1 MRKPFLFASVA
12 TLAMLSSPARA
23 DDAPPANHVETPP
36 EIVVTAPFERDRA
49 DVLSGTSVVT
59 GTELTR
65 DLRPSIGDTLAHQP
79 GVSATSFGPNAS
91 RPILRG
97 FQGERVRVL
106 TDGIGSI
113 DVSNTSVDHAV
124 VINQL
129 TADRIEVLRGPAALL
144 FGSSAIGGVVNVIDS
159 RIPRKIP
166 DEVVHLDG
174 IASYGSAANERSAS
188 GTVDVPVAGK
198 LVFHVDGSYTKTG
211 DLDTGNALL
220 SPTLLAQ
227 ALASPDAAIRALA
240 GLRGKLP
247 NSAARTWDVGAG
259 AALITDGGNLGFN
272 VSHYDSLYGVP
283 LRFSLDPAVDTE
295 QVRLAVAQ
303 TRVDGRA
310 EVNVGAAFLDKIRFR
325 GSFADYKHSEI
336 GATGAVGTTFL
347 NKGWEGR
354 LEFVQAKRGAWQGAS
369 GLQVAIRDFN
379 VIGAEAFLPKNST
392 DQFGVFTLQSFDLG
406 PFKAEL
412 GARYEHTRVQADA
425 SATLG
430 NPAITRRFDAFSG
443 SLGAS
448 YAISPALKIGLSG
461 SHTERA
467 PGAEELFPN
476 GPHAGTQ
483 AFEIGNPA
491 FAKETSNGTEVTLRG
506 EGDGYSY
513 SLAAYHSWFDNYI
526 YEVQTG
532 AVQDNLPV
540 FQFNQAS
547 ARYYG
552 FEGEASVRLAQLGDF
567 TLNADAVGDY
577 TRATVAGGGPVP
589 RIPPL
594 RLLGGLEA
602 QSDKIDARAEI
613 EWTADQNR
621 VAAFETPT
629 KGYTMVNAS
638 LAWHPMGKGNRTS
651 VVLTA
656 SNIFNVEARRHASFL
671 KDFAPL
677 SGRDIRISARFAL

>member
-1 MRKPFLFASVA
+1 MRKAALLASAASASLAAPVFAE
-12 TLAMLSSPARA
+12 
-23 DDAPPANHVETPP
+23 DAPPANHTDTPP
-36 EIVVTAPFERDRA
+36 EIIVTAPFERDRA

-59 GTELTR
+59 GTGLTR
-65 DLRPSIGDTLAHQP
+65 DLRPTIGETLAHQP

-124 VINQL
+124 VINPL

-159 RIPRKIP
+159 RIPRKVP
-166 DEVVHLDG
+166 DEVVHIDG
-174 IASYGSAANERSAS
+174 IATYASASDERSAS
-188 GTVDVPVAGK
+188 STVDVPVAGK
-198 LVFHVDGSYTKTG
+198 LVFHVDGSYSKTG
-211 DLDTGNALL
+211 DLATGGFSL
-220 SPTLLAQ
+220 SPALRLQ
-227 ALASPDAAIRALA
+227 ALASPDADIRNLA
-240 GLRGKLP
+240 ALRGTLA
-247 NSAARTWDVGAG
+247 NSAARTWNVGAG

-283 LRFSLDPAVDTE
+283 PRYSLDPNAVTE
-295 QVRLAVAQ
+295 EVRLQVRQ

-310 EVNVGAAFLDKIRFR
+310 EVNVGGALLDKIRFR

-336 GATGAVGTTFL
+336 DETGVVGTTFL

-354 LEFVQAKRGAWQGAS
+354 LELVQAKHGAWQGAS
-369 GLQVAIRDFN
+369 GVQVAIRDFN
-379 VIGAEAFLPKNST
+379 VIGDEAFVPKNT
-392 DQFGVFTLQSFDLG
+392 TNQTGLFTLQSFDLG
-406 PFKAEL
+406 PFKAEF
-412 GARYEHTRVQADA
+412 GARYERTGIEADA
-425 SATLG
+425 SAIIG
-430 NPAITRRFDAFSG
+430 NPAYKRSFDAFSG

-448 YAISPALKIGLSG
+448 YALSPSLRIGLSG

-467 PGAEELFPN
+467 PAAEELFAN

-483 AFEIGNPA
+483 SFEIGNPD
-491 FAKETSNGTEVTLRG
+491 FRKETSNGIEATLRG
-506 EGDGYSY
+506 EGRGYSF
-513 SLAAYHSWFDNYI
+513 SLAAYHNWFDNYI

-532 AVQDNLPV
+532 AVQDDLPV
-540 FQFNQAS
+540 FQFAQAS

-552 FEGEASVRLAQLGDF
+552 FEGEISVKLAEVGDY
-567 TLNADAVGDY
+567 TLNLDGVGDY
-577 TRATVAGGGPVP
+577 TRATIAGGGPVP

-602 QSDKIDARAEI
+602 QSDKIDARAEV

-629 KGYTMVNAS
+629 KGYTLVNAS
-638 LAWHPMGKGNRTS
+638 LAWHPRGKRDRTS
-651 VVLTA
+651 IVLSA
-656 SNIFNVEARRHASFL
+656 NNVFDVEARRHASFL

-677 SGRDIRISARFAL
+677 AGRDIRVSARFAL

>member
-1 MRKPFLFASVA
+1 MRKAALFASA
-12 TLAMLSSPARA
+12 TLTVLAAPGFAE
-23 DDAPPANHVETPP
+23 DAPPANHAETPV
-36 EIVVTAPFERDRA
+36 EIIVTAPFERDRA

-59 GTELTR
+59 GAELTR

-166 DEVVHLDG
+166 DEVVHIDG
-174 IASYGSAANERSAS
+174 IGSYGSAANERSAS
-188 GTVDVPVAGK
+188 GTIDVPVAGK
-198 LVFHVDGSYTKTG
+198 IVLHADGSYSRTG
-211 DLDTGNALL
+211 DLDTGGFIL
-220 SPTLLAQ
+220 SPALRVQ
-227 ALASPDAAIRALA
+227 ALASPDAGVRALA
-240 GLRGKLP
+240 ALRGKLP
-247 NSAARTWDVGAG
+247 NSAARTWNVGAG

-272 VSHYDSLYGVP
+272 VSQYDSLYGIP
-283 LRFSLDPAVDTE
+283 ARYAVDAGVAAE
-295 QVRLAVAQ
+295 QVRLAVKQ

-310 EVNVGAAFLDKIRFR
+310 EVNVGGDFLDKIHFR

-336 GATGAVGTTFL
+336 DDTGTIGTTFL

-369 GLQVAIRDFN
+369 GVQVAIRDFN
-379 VIGAEAFLPKNST
+379 VIGAEAFVPKNT
-392 DQFGVFTLQSFDLG
+392 TNQTGIFTLQSFDLG
-406 PFKAEL
+406 PFKAEF
-412 GARYEHTRVQADA
+412 GGRYEHTRVEADA
-425 SATLG
+425 SATIG
-430 NPAITRRFDAFSG
+430 NPAYKRSFDALSG

-448 YAISPALKIGLSG
+448 YALSPALKIGLTA

-467 PGAEELFPN
+467 PGAEELFAN

-483 AFEIGNPA
+483 AFEIGDPN
-491 FAKETSNGTEVTLRG
+491 FVKETSNGIEATLRG
-506 EGDGYSY
+506 EGDGYSF

-526 YEVQTG
+526 YEAQTG
-532 AVQDNLPV
+532 AVQDGLPV
-540 FQFNQAS
+540 FQSRQAA
-547 ARYYG
+547 ARYLG
-552 FEGEASVRLAQLGDF
+552 FEGEVSVRLAQLGDY
-567 TLNADAVGDY
+567 TINLDGVGDY
-577 TRATVAGGGPVP
+577 TRATISGGSPVP

-629 KGYTMVNAS
+629 RGYAMVNAS
-638 LAWHPMGKGNRTS
+638 LAWHPRGKGDRTS
-651 VVLTA
+651 IVVSA
-656 SNIFNVEARRHASFL
+656 SNVFDVEARRHASVL
-671 KDFAPL
+671 KDYAPL
-677 SGRDIRISARFAL
+677 AGRDARISARFAL

>member
-1 MRKPFLFASVA
+1 MRTAAVFASVA
-12 TLAMLSSPARA
+12 ITALAGPAFA
-23 DDAPPANHVETPP
+23 EDAPPANHSEAPP
-36 EIVVTAPFERDRA
+36 EIIVTAPFERDRA

-59 GTELTR
+59 GTALTR

-144 FGSSAIGGVVNVIDS
+144 FGSSAIGGVVNVVDS
-159 RIPRKIP
+159 RIPRRVP
-166 DEVVHLDG
+166 DEAIHVDG
-174 IASYGSAANERSAS
+174 IATYASASDERSGS
-188 GTVDVPVAGK
+188 TTVDVPVAGK
-198 LVFHVDGSYTKTG
+198 LVFHVDGSYSKTG
-211 DLDTGNALL
+211 DLSTGGFNL
-220 SPTLLAQ
+220 SPALRLQ
-227 ALASPDAAIRALA
+227 ALASADAGVRSLA
-240 GLRGKLP
+240 ALRGTLF

-272 VSHYDSLYGVP
+272 ISHYDSLYGVP
-283 LRFSLDPAVDTE
+283 PRYSLDPNVVAEDVRL
-295 QVRLAVAQ
+295 QVRQ

-310 EVNVGAAFLDKIRFR
+310 EVNVGGALLDKIRFR
-325 GSFADYKHSEI
+325 GSFADYKHAEI
-336 GATGAVGTTFL
+336 DPTGAIGTTFL

-354 LEFVQAKRGAWQGAS
+354 FELVQARRGAWQGAS
-369 GLQVAIRDFN
+369 GVQVAIRDLN
-379 VIGAEAFLPKNST
+379 VIGAEAFVPKNT
-392 DQFGVFTLQSFDLG
+392 TNQTGLFTLQSFDLG

-412 GARYEHTRVQADA
+412 GARYEHSAIEADA
-425 SATLG
+425 STVIG
-430 NPAITRRFDAFSG
+430 SPAYSRRFDAFSG

-448 YAISPALKIGLSG
+448 YALSPALKIGLSG

-467 PGAEELFPN
+467 PGAEELFAN

-483 AFEIGNPA
+483 AFEIGDPN
-491 FAKETSNGTEVTLRG
+491 FVKETSNGVEATLRG
-506 EGDGYSY
+506 EGDGYSF
-513 SLAAYHSWFDNYI
+513 SLAAYQNWFENYI
-526 YEVQTG
+526 YEEDTG
-532 AVQDNLPV
+532 QVRDELPV
-540 FQFNQAS
+540 FQSRQAA
-547 ARYYG
+547 ARYFG
-552 FEGEASVRLAQLGDF
+552 VEGEASVRLAQLGSY
-567 TLNADAVGDY
+567 TLNLDGVGDY
-577 TRATVAGGGPVP
+577 TRATIVGRGPVP

-602 QSDKIDARAEI
+602 QADKIDARTEV
-613 EWTADQNR
+613 EWTADQKR

-638 LAWHPMGKGNRTS
+638 LAWHPRGKGDRTS
-651 VVLTA
+651 IVLSA
-656 SNIFNVEARRHASFL
+656 NNIFDVEARRHASFL

-677 SGRDIRISARFAL
+677 AGRDIRVSARFAL

>member
-1 MRKPFLFASVA
+1 MRKAALLASSAFALIAAPVFA
-12 TLAMLSSPARA
+12 EE
-23 DDAPPANHVETPP
+23 APPANHAETPV
-36 EIVVTAPFERDRA
+36 EIIVTAPFERDRA

-59 GTELTR
+59 GVELTR
-65 DLRPSIGDTLAHQP
+65 DLRPTIGDTLAHQP

-159 RIPRKIP
+159 RIPRKVP
-166 DEVVHLDG
+166 DEIVHIDG
-174 IASYGSAANERSAS
+174 IANYGSASNERSAS

-198 LVFHVDGSYTKTG
+198 LVFHVDGSYSKTG
-211 DLDTGNALL
+211 NLDTGSFIL
-220 SPTLLAQ
+220 SPALRAQ
-227 ALASPDAAIRALA
+227 ALASPDADIRGLA
-240 GLRGKLP
+240 ALRGALP
-247 NSAARTWDVGAG
+247 NSEARTWDVGAG

-272 VSHYDSLYGVP
+272 VSHYDSLYGIP
-283 LRFSLDPAVDTE
+283 IRYSLDPAVEAE
-295 QVRLAVAQ
+295 QVRLQVKQ

-310 EVNVGAAFLDKIRFR
+310 EVNVGGNFLDKIRFR

-336 GATGAVGTTFL
+336 DDTGAIGTTFL

-369 GLQVAIRDFN
+369 GVQVAIRDFN
-379 VIGAEAFLPKNST
+379 VIGAEAFVPKNT
-392 DQFGVFTLQSFDLG
+392 TNQTGIFTLQSFDLG
-406 PFKAEL
+406 PFKAEV
-412 GARYEHTRVQADA
+412 GARYERTKIEADA
-425 SATLG
+425 SATIG
-430 NPAITRRFDAFSG
+430 NPAYKRNYEAFSG

-448 YAISPALKIGLSG
+448 YALGSGVKIGLTG

-467 PGAEELFPN
+467 PAAEELFAN

-483 AFEIGNPA
+483 AFEIGNPD
-491 FAKETSNGTEVTLRG
+491 FKKETSNGIEATLRG
-506 EGDGYSY
+506 EGSGYSF
-513 SLAAYHSWFDNYI
+513 SLAAYHNWFDNYI
-526 YEVQTG
+526 YETQTG
-532 AVQDNLPV
+532 AVQDDLPV
-540 FQFNQAS
+540 FQSRQAS
-547 ARYYG
+547 ARYLG
-552 FEGEASVRLAQLGDF
+552 FEGELSVKLAELGDY
-567 TLNADAVGDY
+567 TINADGVGDY
-577 TRATVAGGGPVP
+577 TRATISGGGPVP

-602 QSDKIDARAEI
+602 QSDKIDARAEV

-629 KGYTMVNAS
+629 KGFTLVNAS
-638 LAWHPMGKGNRTS
+638 LAWRPYGKGNRTS
-651 VVLTA
+651 IVLSA
-656 SNIFNVEARRHASFL
+656 SNILNIEARRHASFL

-677 SGRDIRISARFAL
+677 AGRDLRISARFAL

>member
-1 MRKPFLFASVA
+1 MRKATLLASAAFAS
-12 TLAMLSSPARA
+12 LAAPAFA
-23 DDAPPANHVETPP
+23 EDAPPANHIDTPP
-36 EIVVTAPFERDRA
+36 EIIVTAPFERDRA
-49 DVLSGTSVVT
+49 DVLSGTSVVI
-59 GTELTR
+59 GTALTR
-65 DLRPSIGDTLAHQP
+65 DLRPTIGDTLAHQP

-159 RIPRKIP
+159 RIPRKVP
-166 DEVVHLDG
+166 DEVVHIDG
-174 IASYGSAANERSAS
+174 IATYASASDERSAS
-188 GTVDVPVAGK
+188 TAVDVPLAGK
-198 LVFHVDGSYTKTG
+198 LVFHVDGSYSKTG
-211 DLDTGNALL
+211 DLSTGGFSL
-220 SPTLLAQ
+220 SPELRLQ
-227 ALASPDAAIRALA
+227 ALASPDAGVRKLA
-240 GLRGKLP
+240 TLRGTLA

-283 LRFSLDPAVDTE
+283 PRYSLDPTVVAEEVRL
-295 QVRLAVAQ
+295 QVRQ

-310 EVNVGAAFLDKIRFR
+310 EVNVGGTLLDKIRFR

-336 GATGAVGTTFL
+336 DKTGAIGTTFL

-354 LEFVQAKRGAWQGAS
+354 LELVQARRGAWQGAS
-369 GLQVAIRDFN
+369 GVQVAIRDFN
-379 VIGAEAFLPKNST
+379 VIGAEAFVPKNT
-392 DQFGVFTLQSFDLG
+392 TNQTGLFTLQSFDLG

-412 GARYEHTRVQADA
+412 GARFEHTKIQADA
-425 SATLG
+425 STIIG
-430 NPAITRRFDAFSG
+430 SPAYLRSFDAFSA

-448 YAISPALKIGLSG
+448 YALTPALKLGLSG

-467 PGAEELFPN
+467 PGAEELFAS

-483 AFEIGNPA
+483 AFEIGNPN
-491 FAKETSNGTEVTLRG
+491 FVKETSNGVEVTLRG
-506 EGDGYSY
+506 EGEGYSF
-513 SLAAYHSWFDNYI
+513 SVAAYHNWFENYI
-526 YEVQTG
+526 YEVDTG
-532 AVQDNLPV
+532 LVRDDLPV
-540 FQFNQAS
+540 FQSRQAA
-547 ARYYG
+547 ARYFG
-552 FEGEASVRLAQLGDF
+552 VEGEASVRLAQLGDY
-567 TLNADAVGDY
+567 TLNLDGVGDY
-577 TRATVAGGGPVP
+577 TRATIVDRGPVP

-602 QSDKIDARAEI
+602 QSDKIDARTEV

-621 VAAFETPT
+621 VAGFETPT

-638 LAWHPMGKGNRTS
+638 LAWHPRGKGDRTS
-651 VVLTA
+651 IVLSA
-656 SNIFNVEARRHASFL
+656 NNIFDVEARRHASFL

-677 SGRDIRISARFAL
+677 AGRDIRVSARFAL

>member
-1 MRKPFLFASVA
+1 MRKAALLASA
-12 TLAMLSSPARA
+12 ALASLADPARA
-23 DDAPPANHVETPP
+23 KDAPPASHVETPP
-36 EIVVTAPFERDRA
+36 EIIVTAPFERDRA

-65 DLRPSIGDTLAHQP
+65 DLRPTIGETLAHQP

-144 FGSSAIGGVVNVIDS
+144 FGSSAIGGVVNVVDS
-159 RIPRKIP
+159 RIPRKVP
-166 DEVVHLDG
+166 DEVVHIDG
-174 IASYGSAANERSAS
+174 IATYASAADERSAS

-198 LVFHVDGSYTKTG
+198 LVFHVDGSSSKTG
-211 DLDTGNALL
+211 DLSTGGFSL
-220 SPTLLAQ
+220 SPALRRQAQ
-227 ALASPDAAIRALA
+227 ASPDADVRALA
-240 GLRGKLP
+240 AVRGTLA

-259 AALITDGGNLGFN
+259 AALITDNGNLGFN
-272 VSHYDSLYGVP
+272 ISHYDSLYGVP
-283 LRFSLDPAVDTE
+283 PRYSLDPAVEAE
-295 QVRLAVAQ
+295 QVRLQVAQ

-310 EVNVGAAFLDKIRFR
+310 EVNVGGAFLDKIRFR
-325 GSFADYKHSEI
+325 GSFADYKHAEI
-336 GATGAVGTTFL
+336 NAAGAIGTTFL

-369 GLQVAIRDFN
+369 GVQVAIRDFN
-379 VIGAEAFLPKNST
+379 VIGDEAFVPKNT
-392 DQFGVFTLQSFDLG
+392 TNQTGLFTLQSFDLG
-406 PFKAEL
+406 PFKAEV
-412 GARYEHTRVQADA
+412 GARYERTRIEADA
-425 SATLG
+425 RAVIGS
-430 NPAITRRFDAFSG
+430 PAYLRNFDAFSG

-448 YAISPALKIGLSG
+448 YALSPTLKIGLSG

-467 PGAEELFPN
+467 PGAEELFAN

-483 AFEIGNPA
+483 AFEIGGPD
-491 FAKETSNGTEVTLRG
+491 FVKETSNGVEVTLRG
-506 EGDGYSY
+506 EGDGYNFSV
-513 SLAAYHSWFDNYI
+513 AAYHNWFENYI
-526 YEVQTG
+526 YETDTG
-532 AVQDNLPV
+532 VVRDELPV
-540 FQFNQAS
+540 FQSRQS
-547 ARYYG
+547 PARYFG
-552 FEGEASVRLAQLGDF
+552 VEGEASVKLAQLGDY
-567 TLNADAVGDY
+567 TLSVDGVGDY
-577 TRATVAGGGPVP
+577 TRATVTGGGPVP

-594 RLLGGLEA
+594 RLLGGLDA
-602 QSDKIDARAEI
+602 QSDKLDARAEV
-613 EWTADQNR
+613 EWTAAQNR

-638 LAWHPMGKGNRTS
+638 LAWHPRGKGDRTS
-651 VVLTA
+651 IVLSA
-656 SNIFNVEARRHASFL
+656 NNIFDVEARRHASFL

-677 SGRDIRISARFAL
+677 AGRDIRVSARFAL

>member
-1 MRKPFLFASVA
+1 MRKAALLTSAALATFAVPA
-12 TLAMLSSPARA
+12 LAE
-23 DDAPPANHVETPP
+23 DAPPASHVETPP
-36 EIVVTAPFERDRA
+36 EIIVTAPFERDRA
-49 DVLSGTSVVT
+49 DVLSGTSVVA

-65 DLRPSIGDTLAHQP
+65 DLRPTIGDTLAHQP

-159 RIPRKIP
+159 RIPRRVP
-166 DEVVHLDG
+166 DEVVHIDG
-174 IASYGSAANERSAS
+174 LATYASAADERSAS

-198 LVFHVDGSYTKTG
+198 LVFHVDGSYSKTG
-211 DLDTGNALL
+211 DLSTGGFSL
-220 SPTLLAQ
+220 SPAVRLQ
-227 ALASPDAAIRALA
+227 ALASPDSGIRALA
-240 GLRGKLP
+240 ALRDTLA

-272 VSHYDSLYGVP
+272 VSHYNSLYGVP
-283 LRFSLDPAVDTE
+283 PRYSLDPAVDAE
-295 QVRLAVAQ
+295 LIRLKVAQ

-310 EVNVGAAFLDKIRFR
+310 EINVGGALLDKIRFR

-336 GATGAVGTTFL
+336 DPTGAIGTTFL

-354 LEFVQAKRGAWQGAS
+354 LELVQAKHGAWQGAS
-369 GLQVAIRDFN
+369 GAQVAIRDFN
-379 VIGAEAFLPKNST
+379 VIGDEAFVPKNT
-392 DQFGVFTLQSFDLG
+392 TNQTGLFTLQSFDLG

-412 GARYEHTRVQADA
+412 GARYEHTRIEADA
-425 SATLG
+425 STAIG
-430 NPAITRRFDAFSG
+430 SPAYLRSFDAFSG

-448 YAISPALKIGLSG
+448 YALIPALKIGLSG

-467 PGAEELFPN
+467 PGAEELFAN

-483 AFEIGNPA
+483 AFEIGGPN
-491 FAKETSNGTEVTLRG
+491 FVKETSNGVEVTLRG
-506 EGDGYSY
+506 AGDGYSF
-513 SLAAYHSWFDNYI
+513 SLAAYHNWFDNYI
-526 YEVQTG
+526 YEVETG
-532 AVQDNLPV
+532 AVRNGLPV
-540 FQFNQAS
+540 FQSFQAP
-547 ARYYG
+547 ARYFG
-552 FEGEASVRLAQLGDF
+552 VEGEASVKLAQIGDYA
-567 TLNADAVGDY
+567 LNIDGVGDY
-577 TRATVAGGGPVP
+577 TRGTVTGRGPVP

-594 RLLGGLEA
+594 RFLGGLEA
-602 QSDKIDARAEI
+602 QSDKIDARGEI

-638 LAWHPMGKGNRTS
+638 LAWHPRGKGDRAS
-651 VVLTA
+651 IVLSA
-656 SNIFNVEARRHASFL
+656 NNIFDVEARRHASFL

-677 SGRDIRISARFAL
+677 SGRDIRVSARFAL

>member
-1 MRKPFLFASVA
+1 MRKAALLVTVALIALAGPAFAE
-12 TLAMLSSPARA
+12 
-23 DDAPPANHVETPP
+23 DAPPANHSEAPP
-36 EIVVTAPFERDRA
+36 EIIVTAPFERDRA

-59 GTELTR
+59 GTALTR
-65 DLRPSIGDTLAHQP
+65 DLRPTIGDTLAHQP

-144 FGSSAIGGVVNVIDS
+144 FGSSAIGGVVNVVDS
-159 RIPRKIP
+159 RIPRRVP
-166 DEVVHLDG
+166 DEVVHIDG
-174 IASYGSAANERSAS
+174 IATYASAADERSAS

-198 LVFHVDGSYTKTG
+198 LVFHVDGSYSKTG
-211 DLDTGNALL
+211 DLSTGGSSL
-220 SPTLLAQ
+220 SPALRLQ
-227 ALASPDAAIRALA
+227 ALASPDAGVRALA
-240 GLRGKLP
+240 ALRGTLA

-259 AALITDGGNLGFN
+259 TALITDGGNLGFN

-283 LRFSLDPAVDTE
+283 PRYSLDPNVTAEEVRL
-295 QVRLAVAQ
+295 QVRQ

-310 EVNVGAAFLDKIRFR
+310 EVNVGGDFLDKIRFR

-336 GATGAVGTTFL
+336 DETGAIGTTFL

-354 LEFVQAKRGAWQGAS
+354 LEFVQAKRGRWQGAS
-369 GLQVAIRDFN
+369 GVQVAIRDFN
-379 VIGAEAFLPKNST
+379 VIGAEAFVPKNT
-392 DQFGVFTLQSFDLG
+392 TNQTGLFTLQSFDLG
-406 PFKAEL
+406 PFKAEI
-412 GARYEHTRVQADA
+412 GARYEHSRIEADA
-425 SATLG
+425 SAVIG
-430 NPAITRRFDAFSG
+430 NPAALRRFDAFSG

-448 YAISPALKIGLSG
+448 YALSPALRIGLSG

-467 PGAEELFPN
+467 PGAEELFAN

-483 AFEIGNPA
+483 AFEIGDPN
-491 FAKETSNGTEVTLRG
+491 FVKETSNGVEVTLRG
-506 EGDGYSY
+506 DGDGYNFSV
-513 SLAAYHSWFDNYI
+513 AAYQNWFENYI
-526 YEVQTG
+526 YEVETG
-532 AVQDNLPV
+532 QVRDNLPV
-540 FQFNQAS
+540 FQSRQAA
-547 ARYYG
+547 ARYFG
-552 FEGEASVRLAQLGDF
+552 VEGEASVRLAQLGDYA
-567 TLNADAVGDY
+567 LNLDGVGDF
-577 TRATVAGGGPVP
+577 TRATIVGRGPVP

-602 QSDKIDARAEI
+602 QSDKIDARAEV

-638 LAWHPMGKGNRTS
+638 LAWHPRGKGDRTS
-651 VVLTA
+651 IVLSA
-656 SNIFNVEARRHASFL
+656 NNIFDVEARRHASFL

-677 SGRDIRISARFAL
+677 AGRDIRVSARFAL

>member
-1 MRKPFLFASVA
+1 MRKAALLASVA
-12 TLAMLSSPARA
+12 FASLAAPAFA
-23 DDAPPANHVETPP
+23 EDAPPANHTDTPP
-36 EIVVTAPFERDRA
+36 EIIVTAPFERDRA

-59 GTELTR
+59 GTALTR
-65 DLRPSIGDTLAHQP
+65 DLRPTIGDTLAHQP

-144 FGSSAIGGVVNVIDS
+144 FGSSAIGGVVNVVDS
-159 RIPRKIP
+159 RIPRRVP
-166 DEVVHLDG
+166 DEALHIDG
-174 IASYGSAANERSAS
+174 IATYASASDERSAS
-188 GTVDVPVAGK
+188 TTVDVPVAGK
-198 LVFHVDGSYTKTG
+198 LVFHVDGSYSKTG
-211 DLDTGNALL
+211 DLSTGGFSL
-220 SPTLLAQ
+220 SPALRLQ
-227 ALASPDAAIRALA
+227 ALASPDAGVRNLA
-240 GLRGKLP
+240 TLRGTLA

-259 AALITDGGNLGFN
+259 AAVITDGGNLGFN

-283 LRFSLDPAVDTE
+283 PRYSLNPNVVAEEVRL
-295 QVRLAVAQ
+295 QVRQ

-310 EVNVGAAFLDKIRFR
+310 EVNVGGALLNKIRFR

-336 GATGAVGTTFL
+336 DPTGAIGTTFL

-354 LEFVQAKRGAWQGAS
+354 LELVQARRGAWQGAS
-369 GLQVAIRDFN
+369 GVQVAIRDFN
-379 VIGAEAFLPKNST
+379 VIGAEAFVPKNT
-392 DQFGVFTLQSFDLG
+392 TNQTGLFTLQSFDLG

-412 GARYEHTRVQADA
+412 GARYEHTDIHADA
-425 SATLG
+425 STVIG
-430 NPAITRRFDAFSG
+430 SPAYQRRFDAFSG

-448 YAISPALKIGLSG
+448 YALTPALKLGLSG

-467 PGAEELFPN
+467 PGAEELFAN

-483 AFEIGNPA
+483 AFEIGDPG
-491 FAKETSNGTEVTLRG
+491 FVKETSNGVEVTLRG
-506 EGDGYSY
+506 EGEGYSF
-513 SLAAYHSWFDNYI
+513 SVAAYHNWFENYI
-526 YEVQTG
+526 YEVETG
-532 AVQDNLPV
+532 LVRDDLPV
-540 FQFNQAS
+540 FQSRQAA
-547 ARYYG
+547 ARYFG
-552 FEGEASVRLAQLGDF
+552 VEGEASVRLAQMGDY
-567 TLNADAVGDY
+567 TLNLDGVGDY
-577 TRATVAGGGPVP
+577 TRATIVDRGPVP

-602 QSDKIDARAEI
+602 QSDKIDARTEV

-638 LAWHPMGKGNRTS
+638 LAWHPRGKGDRTS
-651 VVLTA
+651 IVLSA
-656 SNIFNVEARRHASFL
+656 NNIFDVEARRHASFL

-677 SGRDIRISARFAL
+677 AGRDIRVSARFAL

>member
-1 MRKPFLFASVA
+1 MRKSVLLAASALAA
-12 TLAMLSSPARA
+12 TAGPALAEA
-23 DDAPPANHVETPP
+23 APPANHVETPP
-36 EIVVTAPFERDRA
+36 EIIVTAPFERDRA
-49 DVLSGTSVVT
+49 DVLSGTSVVA
-59 GTELTR
+59 GTALTR

-144 FGSSAIGGVVNVIDS
+144 FGSSAIGGVVNVVDS
-159 RIPRKIP
+159 RIPRRVP
-166 DEVVHLDG
+166 DELVHVDA
-174 IASYGSAANERSAS
+174 IANYGSASEERSAS

-198 LVFHVDGSYTKTG
+198 LVFHIDGSYSKTG
-211 DLDTGNALL
+211 DLSTGGFSL
-220 SPTLLAQ
+220 SPALRLQ
-227 ALASPDAAIRALA
+227 ALASPDAGVRTLAALQGSLA
-240 GLRGKLP
+240 

-283 LRFSLDPAVDTE
+283 PRYSLDPTVTAEEVRL
-295 QVRLAVAQ
+295 QVRQ

-310 EVNVGAAFLDKIRFR
+310 EINVGGALLDKIRFR

-336 GATGAVGTTFL
+336 DKTGAIGTTFL

-354 LEFVQAKRGAWQGAS
+354 LELVQARRGSWQGAS

-379 VIGAEAFLPKNST
+379 VIGAEAFVPKNT
-392 DQFGVFTLQSFDLG
+392 TNQTGLFTLQSFDLG
-406 PFKAEL
+406 PLKAEL
-412 GARYEHTRVQADA
+412 GARYEHSVIEADA
-425 SATLG
+425 SAVIG
-430 NPAITRRFDAFSG
+430 NPAYQRRYDAFSG

-448 YAISPALKIGLSG
+448 YALTPSLKIGLSG

-467 PGAEELFPN
+467 PGAEELFAN

-483 AFEIGNPA
+483 AFEIGDPN
-491 FAKETSNGTEVTLRG
+491 FVKETSNGIEATLRG
-506 EGDGYSY
+506 EGDGYSF
-513 SLAAYHSWFDNYI
+513 SFAAYQNWFENYI
-526 YEVQTG
+526 YEVETG
-532 AVQDNLPV
+532 QVRDALPV
-540 FQFNQAS
+540 FQSRQAA
-547 ARYYG
+547 ARYFG
-552 FEGEASVRLAQLGDF
+552 VEGEASVRLAQIGDYTMNLDGVGDF
-567 TLNADAVGDY
+567 T
-577 TRATVAGGGPVP
+577 RATIVGRGAVP

-594 RLLGGLEA
+594 RMLGGVEA
-602 QSDKIDARAEI
+602 QSDKIDARAEV
-613 EWTADQNR
+613 EWTADQKR

-638 LAWHPMGKGNRTS
+638 LAWHPRGKGDRTS
-651 VVLTA
+651 IVLSA
-656 SNIFNVEARRHASFL
+656 NNIFDVEARRHASFL

-677 SGRDIRISARFAL
+677 AGRDIRVSARFTL